1 MVRRDSLGWRSGM
14 NRCLRL
20 EPDRAASNALRGTRT
35 TAFRVCGP
43 EARGKACESRLRG
56 TRMDAMELLKND
68 HEQVKNILE
77 QLDSTTEKGVKTREE
92 LFTKFKSE
100 MTVHERIEE
109 EIFYPRL
116 TEQAKTKEIALEGYE
131 EHHVVDVVI
140 GELDN
145 VAYDDER
152 WGAKFTVMKENIE
165 HHIEEE
171 EGEMFKLAKQAL
183 DSDELEELGERM
195 EAMKKELQ
203 GQAT

>member
-1 MVRRDSLGWRSGM
+1 M
-14 NRCLRL
+14 N
-20 EPDRAASNALRGTRT
+20 A
-35 TAFRVCGP
+35 
-43 EARGKACESRLRG
+43 
-56 TRMDAMELLKND
+56 MDLLKQD
-68 HEQVKNILE
+68 HEKVKKLMEEI
-77 QLDSTTEKGVKTREE
+77 DSTTERGVKTREE
-92 LFTKFKSE
+92 LFAKFKKE
-100 MTVHERIEE
+100 MSVHERIEE

-140 GELDN
+140 GELDD

-152 WGAKFTVMKENIE
+152 WGAKFTVMKENVE

-203 GQAT
+203 GQAA